1 MSSKFTPFKFFPT
14 QVHSLGEWKVV
25 RWNHV
30 SIFKLTSNSFCLY
43 LLIPIAGS
51 FIVGR
56 IISEKNRFVLFLIGR
71 ELSNSCPHIYDQLL
85 RDLVVADWAF
95 PFHCMQS
102 PSSAEDEILFVFGG
116 WPLNPDRSLA
126 SGEKWSNI
134 TTTCFRFTTFSSSR
148 CMSSRCRDWFLS
160 EEMAVSI
167 KRRIWTPNRRELKL
181 WEVVLVLTVVARFG
195 GKINKSTHRGRD
207 WGLTRHS
214 CKIHHRIQEKH
225 VKPSLWKDQVERH
238 QLAGSVCQLVSVRT
252 IGGNEDKT
260 IGTIPLTYRNS
271 SSAS

>member
-1 MSSKFTPFKFFPT
+1 MTSSCCCW
-14 QVHSLGEWKVV
+14 S
-25 RWNHV
+25 
-30 SIFKLTSNSFCLY
+30 SF
-43 LLIPIAGS
+43 S
-51 FIVGR
+51 
-56 IISEKNRFVLFLIGR
+56 
-71 ELSNSCPHIYDQLL
+71 
-85 RDLVVADWAF
+85 F

-214 CKIHHRIQEKH
+214 CKIHHWIQEKH

-260 IGTIPLTYRNS
+260 IGTFPLTYRS
-271 SSAS
+271 SSTCLIRNFNIWFTSPYSSKPLFFLLQKWRTPAQNNWTQIQNISIRMNFPLVVARSHQLDPLWSAHW